1 MEASPGRPHVS
12 FFEGATPELR
22 EAINRAAVRL
32 ALAPGA
38 TLFTQGEAADAFYI
52 LDAGEIEISVLSQGG
67 RKLSLEIM
75 TPGEIFGE
83 IGLFAGKRTAS
94 ATAIGA
100 VRLRRVGRSDFL
112 AAIRAEPELALQIID
127 LLCLRLRTTV
137 AMLEER
143 SFLPLPTRLASR
155 LLHLEGKF
163 GSTRGVIPVSQAEL
177 ADFAGATREAVA
189 KTLAAWRLRGWVA
202 LSRGAVQ
209 ILDRPALAEL
219 AASAD
224 E

>member
-1 MEASPGRPHVS
+1 MDDEPVRPHVS
-12 FFEGATPELR
+12 FFAGATPELR
-22 EAINRAAVRL
+22 AAIARAASRV

-52 LDAGEIEISVLSQGG
+52 LDSGEIEISVLSAGG
-67 RKLSLEIM
+67 KKLSLEIM

-83 IGLFAGKRTAS
+83 IGLFAGNRTAS
-94 ATAIGA
+94 ATAIGP
-100 VRLRRVGRSDFL
+100 VRLRRVGRADFL

-127 LLCLRLRTTV
+127 LLCARLRTTV

-155 LLHLEGKF
+155 LLHLDGKF
-163 GSTRGVIPVSQAEL
+163 GSADGVIPVSQAEL

-189 KTLAAWRLRGWVA
+189 KTLAGWRLQGWVGLA
-202 LSRGAVQ
+202 RGSVR
-209 ILDRPALAEL
+209 ILDRPALAAL
-219 AASAD
+219 ATAED
-224 E
+224 D